1 LSQALI
7 FQCIERPQLFSP
19 FPYLSLSISTRE
31 RDFLSFN
38 MRLSFSTVCALLAVS
53 VVRGA
58 PALDAATLLD
68 NAKKAQV
75 LNAEFLALKATDP
88 CQG

>member
-1 LSQALI
+1 
-7 FQCIERPQLFSP
+7 
-19 FPYLSLSISTRE
+19 
-31 RDFLSFN
+31 

-58 PALDAATLLD
+58 PALDTATLLD

-75 LNAEFLALKATDP
+75 LNAEFLGLKTTDP
-88 CQG
+88 CQGQHFFPLRSGQCLMSLTIR